1 MIGQTIPQEDAPVLS
16 VYTLNI
22 RASKC
27 MWQKWIELKGEIG
40 KAVLII
46 TDFNTSLYSTV
57 TEQEIDHH
65 IVTQLPNGL
74 LGSLWPPLQS
84 ISREEPEITPR
95 CTSKSCHSLPTAF
108 LFLGQRRNSWLT
120 SSYPA
125 FPPRPPCISS
135 LPPRSH
141 ASPSHT
147 SPLKALPALLFSQEH
162 TAVSLQ
168 SFHPS
173 DLTAS
178 ITPFRVQIME
188 ARILFQCDKL
198 PSKQRFS

>member
-1 MIGQTIPQEDAPVLS
+1 MHQREQGRVIWL
-16 VYTLNI
+16 
-22 RASKC
+22 ASHI
-27 MWQKWIELKGEIG
+27 QLVEPG
-40 KAVLII
+40 
-46 TDFNTSLYSTV
+46 FNSRQNGSRFQISFSWRSGPLLPF
-57 TEQEIDHH
+57 DHY

-74 LGSLWPPLQS
+74 LGSLWPRLWS
-84 ISREEPEITPR
+84 VSREEPEITPR

-125 FPPRPPCISS
+125 SPPRPPCTSS

-178 ITPFRVQIME
+178 ITPFRV
-188 ARILFQCDKL
+188 
-198 PSKQRFS
+198 